1 LIQEDRRLSRR
12 CKIERLQR
20 LFFWSGRHARLKR
33 SNLMGPPGYA
43 AGETAFYHAEG
54 RNRFRSTHEIAAGAA
69 ITHWKASLH
78 GAQGA

>member
-1 LIQEDRRLSRR
+1 MRP
-12 CKIERLQR
+12 
-20 LFFWSGRHARLKR
+20 H
-33 SNLMGPPGYA
+33 GYA
-43 AGETAFYHAEG
+43 AGETAFYDAES